1 MDSPISATISA
12 MGAPGCLKLMPKG
25 MSPDAH
31 VDRLMGKLVRAV
43 EVSLEATAAA
53 RDAVAEILKRG
64 AETGIFFARGRGEPP
79 PTGFAL
85 TEQDRDF
92 LRSLSIRPDRE

>member
-1 MDSPISATISA
+1 
-12 MGAPGCLKLMPKG
+12 

-43 EVSLEATAAA
+43 EVSLKATQAA

-64 AETGIFFARGRGEPP
+64 AETGIFFAKGRDAQA
-79 PTGFAL
+79 PTVFEL
-85 TEQDRDF
+85 TDQDRDF
-92 LRSLSIRPDRE
+92 LRSLSIRPDRD

>member
-1 MDSPISATISA
+1 
-12 MGAPGCLKLMPKG
+12 
-25 MSPDAH
+25 MSSDAH

-43 EVSLEATAAA
+43 EVSLKATEAA

-64 AETGIFFARGRGEPP
+64 AETGIFFARGRGAQPSAGRGAQP
-79 PTGFAL
+79 SAGFEL

-92 LRSLSIRPDRE
+92 LRSLSIRPDRD

>member
-1 MDSPISATISA
+1 
-12 MGAPGCLKLMPKG
+12 

-43 EVSLEATAAA
+43 LVSLKATQAA

-64 AETGIFFARGRGEPP
+64 AETGIFFAKGRGARP
-79 PTGFAL
+79 PTTGFEL

-92 LRSLSIRPDRE
+92 LRSLSIRPDRD

>member
-1 MDSPISATISA
+1 MT
-12 MGAPGCLKLMPKG
+12 
-25 MSPDAH
+25 PDAH

-43 EVSLEATAAA
+43 EVSLDATQAA

-64 AETGIFFARGRGEPP
+64 AETGILFSRPRGGAPATELE
-79 PTGFAL
+79 L

-92 LRSLSIRPDRE
+92 LRSLGIRPDRG

>member
-1 MDSPISATISA
+1 
-12 MGAPGCLKLMPKG
+12 

-43 EVSLEATAAA
+43 EVSLKATEAA

-64 AETGIFFARGRGEPP
+64 AETGIFFAKGRGAQTPAS
-79 PTGFAL
+79 GFEL

-92 LRSLSIRPDRE
+92 LRSLSIRPDRD

>member
-1 MDSPISATISA
+1 
-12 MGAPGCLKLMPKG
+12 

-43 EVSLEATAAA
+43 LVSLKATEAA

-64 AETGIFFARGRGEPP
+64 AETGLFFAPERGARP
-79 PTGFAL
+79 PTTGFEL

-92 LRSLSIRPDRE
+92 LRSLSIRPDRD